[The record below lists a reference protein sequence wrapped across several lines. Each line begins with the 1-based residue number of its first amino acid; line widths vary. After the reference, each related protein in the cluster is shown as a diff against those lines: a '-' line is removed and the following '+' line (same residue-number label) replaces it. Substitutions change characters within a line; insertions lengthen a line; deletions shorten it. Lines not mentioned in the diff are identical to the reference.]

1 MMLTQQALDSEK
13 VVQAALDQAAHGR
26 TTIVVAHRLNTI
38 QSADI
43 IYLIDGGKV
52 AEKGRHNELM
62 AKGGK
67 YAELVA
73 LQSLE
78 KTS

>member
-1 MMLTQQALDSEK
+1 MQEALDT
-13 VVQAALDQAAHGR
+13 AAYGR

-38 QSADI
+38 QRADI
-43 IYLIDGGKV
+43 IYVIDGGKV
-52 AEKGRHNELM
+52 VEKGRHAELM
-62 AKGGK
+62 AKGGI

-78 KTS
+78 KTT

>member
-1 MMLTQQALDSEK
+1 VQEALDR
-13 VVQAALDQAAHGR
+13 AAHGR

-38 QSADI
+38 QRADI
-43 IYLIDGGKV
+43 IYVIDGGKIV
-52 AEKGRHNELM
+52 ERGRHGELM

-67 YAELVA
+67 YAELVV

-78 KTS
+78 